1 MLCGLTR
8 ILSRIKL
15 TWYVLWHKEWNCLP
29 LPICFCCK
37 YWETCWY
44 EYQIEH
50 GIDPYEPYVDEDGWL
65 WVSDTEAYGGPLDTT
80 VEGPIDLYEE

>member
-15 TWYVLWHKEWNCLP
+15 TLYVMFHKEWNCLP
-29 LPICFCCK
+29 MPTCFCCK

-44 EYQIEH
+44 EYQVEH
-50 GIDPYEPYVDEDGWL
+50 GELPNED
-65 WVSDTEAYGGPLDTT
+65 D
-80 VEGPIDLYEE
+80 